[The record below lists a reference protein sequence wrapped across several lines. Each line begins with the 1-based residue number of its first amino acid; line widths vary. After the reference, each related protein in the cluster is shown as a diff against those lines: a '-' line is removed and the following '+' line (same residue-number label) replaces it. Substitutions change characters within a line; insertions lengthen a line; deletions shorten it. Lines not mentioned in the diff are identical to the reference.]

1 MASKTDIIESLL
13 FASDKPVT
21 LKKLAQIVELTTEET
36 MAELDAL
43 RVEKESIGSIQLI
56 EVAGGWQL
64 ATKSQFSAY
73 IRQLRDAPRQRLS
86 RAAFEVLAVVAYR
99 QPVTRSEI
107 EALRGVDCSGPVQ
120 FLLEKKLLEFAG
132 RKDAPGRPHL
142 YGTTAEF
149 LDHFGLRDL
158 TDLPTLEELAEL
170 NGGALALGEI
180 HDGDRLFN
188 RGAMKSEEDAEAEA
202 EEAAEVA
209 AAQAAA
215 QAAAAAEASAAEGDV
230 GAAETAELT
239 AENTAAEDTIVDG
252 ESPVENEPVEG
263 GSETASEALTGA
275 PETTEAEPASEREAA
290 VESTTVDDTAEAV
303 SVEPD
308 AAEPVAVEQA
318 EAASFEVALIG
329 ESSGAESP
337 DEAADETDAL
347 TIEMQVAEDLAV
359 PDEETEGRVV
369 LPPDMWFEDDKVVA

>member
-1 MASKTDIIESLL
+1 MVSKTDIIESLL

-21 LKKLAQIVELTTEET
+21 LKKLAQIVELTPDET

-64 ATKSQFSAY
+64 ATKPQFSQF

-158 TDLPTLEELAEL
+158 SDLPTLEELAEL

-180 HDGDRLFN
+180 HDGDSLFN
-188 RGAMKSEEDAEAEA
+188 RGAMKTEEDAEAEA
-202 EEAAEVA
+202 DEAEAAA
-209 AAQAAA
+209 R
-215 QAAAAAEASAAEGDV
+215 AAAAEAAEEAAEN
-230 GAAETAELT
+230 APAEVEPGETPE
-239 AENTAAEDTIVDG
+239 AEDTVPSLTDEAASGAIASDETSEGQPAPKTDAAPDVKDTATP
-252 ESPVENEPVEG
+252 EIEAPSSP
-263 GSETASEALTGA
+263 AQ
-275 PETTEAEPASEREAA
+275 EAEPIEPPSAYDIAEGEPIVEEATEELA
-290 VESTTVDDTAEAV
+290 QEAPAIEGAALVEDE
-303 SVEPD
+303 E
-308 AAEPVAVEQA
+308 
-318 EAASFEVALIG
+318 IG
-329 ESSGAESP
+329 E
-337 DEAADETDAL
+337 
-347 TIEMQVAEDLAV
+347 
-359 PDEETEGRVV
+359 RVV
-369 LPPDMWFEDDKVVA
+369 LPPDMWAEDEKVPA